1 MIFVCAGGLHTQAQ
15 AGRLTEAVCLR
26 RYSCAAS
33 RTMPLTHERI
43 KEIQEECLAD
53 DVDVPPEAAAWTEDE
68 AFAYFESGGRAL
80 PQLGAGFRSAEIHA
94 FYELKQRRFESLP
107 ADTMVD
113 ALSAALFKTTGEAKF
128 KPQEDEQKDQPP
140 AEPDYGNMT
149 REAFQEP
156 KQKYAVPKI
165 GDVGSSS
172 HNDDDTF
179 C

>member
-1 MIFVCAGGLHTQAQ
+1 MIFVCAGGLHTQARRQ
-15 AGRLTEAVCLR
+15 TAEAVFLN

-128 KPQEDEQKDQPP
+128 KPQEDDKDQPP
-140 AEPDYGNMT
+140 ADPTMETCRG
-149 REAFQEP
+149 RHSGA
-156 KQKYAVPKI
+156 KAKVC
-165 GDVGSSS
+165 SSK
-172 HNDDDTF
+172 DR
-179 C
+179 